1 MNTINICSN
10 LFFFLLFD
18 FSDSENARWGGGG
31 GKSEVSS
38 VDTSFISS
46 PEKGFLGDKRIY
58 PIEIEL

>member
-1 MNTINICSN
+1 MQG
-10 LFFFLLFD
+10 
-18 FSDSENARWGGGG
+18 GGGG